1 MWFSTVAHAQPSI
14 DPLELLVSTKSAY
27 SKVDGYTATFIRST
41 GGKPETIYF
50 KFKKPF
56 QVYMKWIENPHRGRE
71 VIYVEGKNEGKVI
84 ARPEGL
90 LGAFLRIVRLN
101 PEETRTENGR
111 YTIKDIGIGN
121 LINRLVDLTLLAK
134 ANDDLEIHYHGLKDF
149 QGRRVHEIERIFG
162 DRPEY
167 FGVHRALVYVD
178 EILGLPIGVISY
190 DVKGQILDQYIYKNL
205 NLEAPLKDEDFSPS
219 NPKYGFRYL

>member
-1 MWFSTVAHAQPSI
+1 
-14 DPLELLVSTKSAY
+14 
-27 SKVDGYTATFIRST
+27 
-41 GGKPETIYF
+41 
-50 KFKKPF
+50 
-56 QVYMKWIENPHRGRE
+56 
-71 VIYVEGKNEGKVI
+71 
-84 ARPEGL
+84 
-90 LGAFLRIVRLN
+90 
-101 PEETRTENGR
+101 
-111 YTIKDIGIGN
+111 
-121 LINRLVDLTLLAK
+121 VDLTLLAK

-205 NLEAPLKDEDFSPS
+205 NLEAPLKNLP
-219 NPKYGFRYL
+219 Y